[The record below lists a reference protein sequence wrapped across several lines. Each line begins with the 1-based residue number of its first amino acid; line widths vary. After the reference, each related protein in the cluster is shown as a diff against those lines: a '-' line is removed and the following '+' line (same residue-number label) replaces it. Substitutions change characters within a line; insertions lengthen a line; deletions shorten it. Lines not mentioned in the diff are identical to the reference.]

1 MQAIRRRLPRALFAS
16 VSSSPHKA
24 ADVPTLF
31 SPWSAIQHRGAK
43 VHGSDVRLGNVIQ
56 RRGRIFQV
64 IKAQHT
70 QHGRGGATIQVELR
84 DVDSGNKTTERFRT
98 DEAIERVFVEEKSF
112 TYLYTEGDFVMLME
126 PNTFDQ
132 VEVNKDLFGKAAAYL
147 KEDMKVSLQMYDG
160 KPMSASVPQRVTC
173 TVTEAQ
179 SPMKGLTATPQY
191 KRVLLDNGLTVLA
204 PPFIRTG
211 DQIVINTTDDSY
223 ITRAKE

>member
-1 MQAIRRRLPRALFAS
+1 
-16 VSSSPHKA
+16 
-24 ADVPTLF
+24 
-31 SPWSAIQHRGAK
+31 
-43 VHGSDVRLGNVIQ
+43 
-56 RRGRIFQV
+56 
-64 IKAQHT
+64 
-70 QHGRGGATIQVELR
+70 
-84 DVDSGNKTTERFRT
+84 
-98 DEAIERVFVEEKSF
+98 
-112 TYLYTEGDFVMLME
+112 MLME